1 MDAVSIR
8 KGQVFIWKDELWQA
22 VDVTHRT
29 PGNKRGF
36 VQIKMRNIKSG
47 IHLTQKFNS
56 SESVESAWLD
66 ARTAQYLYDDPNTGP
81 VFMDTENY
89 AQFSLDRE
97 LLGNSMGFVREN
109 DEIEVTFHD
118 GTPIG
123 VKLPPKVDLVIK
135 ETEPAVK
142 GDTVN
147 AVLKPATLETGLVV
161 KVPAHIREGDKIRIS
176 TESGEFV
183 ERVNN

>member
-8 KGQVFIWKDELWQA
+8 KGTVFIHKGDLWQA

-36 VQIKMRNIKSG
+36 VQVKMRNVKSG

-56 SESVESAWLD
+56 SETVESAWID
-66 ARTAQYLYDDPNTGP
+66 SRKCQYLYDDQNTGP
-81 VFMDTENY
+81 VFMDNETYE
-89 AQFSLDRE
+89 QFGLDRD
-97 LLGNSMGFVREN
+97 LLGDTMHFIKEN
-109 DEIEVTFHD
+109 EEVEVQFHD
-118 GTPIG
+118 GTAIG
-123 VKLPPKVDLVIK
+123 INLPAKVELVVQ

-147 AVLKPATLETGLVV
+147 AVLKPATVETGYVV
-161 KVPAHIREGDKIRIS
+161 KVPSHIRVGDKIRIS
-176 TESGEFV
+176 TTTGEFQ
-183 ERVNN
+183 ERVND

>member
-8 KGQVFIWKDELWQA
+8 KGTVFVHKGDLWQA

-36 VQIKMRNIKSG
+36 VQVKMRNVKSG

-56 SESVESAWLD
+56 SETVESAWID
-66 ARTAQYLYDDPNTGP
+66 SRKCQYLYDDPQTGP
-81 VFMDTENY
+81 VFMDNETYE
-89 AQFSLDRE
+89 QFGLDRE
-97 LLGNSMGFVREN
+97 LLGDSMNYIKEN
-109 DEIEVTFHD
+109 EEVEVQFHD
-118 GTPIG
+118 GSAIG
-123 VKLPPKVDLVIK
+123 LNLPAKVELVVQ

-147 AVLKPATLETGLVV
+147 AVLKPATVETGYVV
-161 KVPAHIREGDKIRIS
+161 KVPSHIRVGDKIRIS
-176 TESGEFV
+176 TSSGEFQ
-183 ERVNN
+183 ERVND